1 MLRAEDS
8 VKQPLRAECGGKERF
23 ELTGQDPWCV
33 AQTLRHREKLAEL
46 QARPFSAV
54 SQDGSVPATVEK
66 CDRAGLPGHIF
77 VSFNSER
84 DRWRSTNGNSEL
96 GGFRSGCRRLRRAL
110 APDAKAARRIVARN
124 LWAAKAHVVIDRAH
138 IAAA

>member
-1 MLRAEDS
+1 MLRAENS

-23 ELTGQDPWCV
+23 ELTGQDPWYV

-66 CDRAGLPGHIF
+66 CDRAGLSWPHFRKLQQRKG
-77 VSFNSER
+77 SLALNQR
-84 DRWRSTNGNSEL
+84 KL
-96 GGFRSGCRRLRRAL
+96 GVGRLQVRL
-110 APDAKAARRIVARN
+110 PAA
-124 LWAAKAHVVIDRAH
+124 
-138 IAAA
+138 